1 MEDIEPVFFDDLTGG
16 AAEDRERVE
25 VLAAATGLPE
35 LTTLGLGPGGAFFPA
50 SDTDARGRATVLVF
64 PLVELIEPV
73 GETVELRIA
82 ATASEDCFVFV
93 EADKEAFG
101 AGETEDF
108 VGPTEALRV
117 GAAGVA
123 ADFKVE
129 DIAGRDVAAGADVVG
144 FFKGGATAFDKGV
157 VPVAVTLEPKEPEA
171 GLAEVGLTEPAPNVP
186 ELII

>member
-1 MEDIEPVFFDDLTGG
+1 MAVFDDLTGG

-35 LTTLGLGPGGAFFPA
+35 LTTLGLGPGGAFFTA
-50 SDTDARGRATVLVF
+50 SDSDARGRATVLVF
-64 PLVELIEPV
+64 PFVELMEPV
-73 GETVELRIA
+73 GDTAKLRI
-82 ATASEDCFVFV
+82 ASEDCFVFV
-93 EADKEAFG
+93 EADREAFG

-108 VGPTEALRV
+108 VGTTEALRV
-117 GAAGVA
+117 GAAGIA

-129 DIAGRDVAAGADVVG
+129 DIAGRDVAEGADVVG
-144 FFKGGATAFDKGV
+144 FFKGGAAAFDTGV
-157 VPVAVTLEPKEPEA
+157 VAVTLEPEEPEA

>member
-1 MEDIEPVFFDDLTGG
+1 MEEIELAVFDDLTGG

-35 LTTLGLGPGGAFFPA
+35 LAALGLGARGAFFAA
-50 SDTDARGRATVLVF
+50 SDTDARGRAMVLVIPF
-64 PLVELIEPV
+64 VEPIEPV
-73 GETVELRIA
+73 GETAELRIA
-82 ATASEDCFVFV
+82 VTASEDCFVFV
-93 EADKEAFG
+93 EADREAFG

-108 VGPTEALRV
+108 VGTTEALRV

-129 DIAGRDVAAGADVVG
+129 DIAGRDVAAGADMVG
-144 FFKGGATAFDKGV
+144 FFKGGAAAFDTAV
-157 VPVAVTLEPKEPEA
+157 VVVTLEPEEPEA

>member
-1 MEDIEPVFFDDLTGG
+1 MEDIEPPVFDDLTGG
-16 AAEDRERVE
+16 AAEDREKVE

-35 LTTLGLGPGGAFFPA
+35 LTTLGLGPGGAFFTA

-64 PLVELIEPV
+64 PFVELTEPV

-82 ATASEDCFVFV
+82 VTTSEDCFVFV
-93 EADKEAFG
+93 EADREAFG

-108 VGPTEALRV
+108 VGTTEALRV

-129 DIAGRDVAAGADVVG
+129 DIAGRDVAAGADVDG
-144 FFKGGATAFDKGV
+144 FFKGGAAAFDKGV
-157 VPVAVTLEPKEPEA
+157 VAVTLEPEEPEA